1 MIILKADPSAPKDL
15 FINPTYKHYI
25 AQYEGNIIEQS
36 LKNPYIYTTIINDKY
51 AIVSLPVDKSIDT
64 IQTNIP
70 AIVFIRRGYIY
81 TLETI
86 TVMTAANIP
95 LLHLDNPLSLFG
107 NGVLVGLVDT
117 GIDYLNPEF
126 MFKNGETKIRR
137 IWDQTLATDTTN
149 KNIPFGVEYTKEQ
162 ITEAINANKSGKN
175 PYDIV
180 NSRDTVGHGTSM
192 AGIIGATRINPNLEG
207 AAPNCEFAVV
217 KLATYMNPPLN
228 TEVNLPIYDVTS
240 ISAAVTYLVE
250 YALSID
256 TPMVVYIP
264 IGSNLG
270 NHSGEGILED
280 IIDTLSINRGIV
292 FVTGSGNQANKG
304 YHTSG
309 MLSKAGDFNNVQL
322 YISPEQKNLQ
332 VEIWITEPNKISLSI
347 LSPSGES
354 TGVIPSTLNS
364 QDTNTFIF
372 EQTTT
377 KISYDIPE
385 QLSGDEL
392 ITIFLNNIQSGTWT
406 FRLNADYAING
417 VFNAWLPQEGITMG
431 NTQFLSPD
439 PYNTVTSP
447 GTSKYILTVAC
458 YNQNNDNIVNSSGTA
473 SLTNI
478 VNVLDL
484 AAGGVNVRAIGLNN
498 TISIVNGTSVSAAVV
513 AGACALL
520 LQWGIINGN
529 DLNMYSQSIKYYL
542 TGGTRKRSGDIYPNP
557 QWGFG
562 ILDMIKVFRN
572 MT

>member
-1 MIILKADPSAPKDL
+1 MKADPSAPNDL
-15 FINPTYKHYI
+15 FINPMYKHYV
-25 AQYEGNIIEQS
+25 AQYQGDIISQS
-36 LKNPYIYTTIINDKY
+36 IKNPYIYATIIDDKY
-51 AIVSLPVDKSIDT
+51 AIVSIPVNNSIDT
-64 IQTNIP
+64 IQKDIP
-70 AIVFIRRGYIY
+70 AIVFIKRGYIY

-86 TVMTAANIP
+86 TVMTAANIN

-126 MFKNGETKIRR
+126 MFKNGETRIHR
-137 IWDQTLATDTTN
+137 IWDQTLPTDTTN
-149 KNIPFGVEYTKEQ
+149 QNVPFGVEYTKEQ
-162 ITEAINANKSGKN
+162 ITDAINASKSGGN

-180 NSRDTVGHGTSM
+180 NSKDTIGHGTSM
-192 AGIIGATRINPNLEG
+192 AGVIGATGINPNLQG

-217 KLATYMNPPLN
+217 KLAPYINPPLK
-228 TEVNLPIYDVTS
+228 TRENLPIFDLTS
-240 ISAAVTYLVE
+240 ISSAITYLVN
-250 YALSID
+250 YALNIN

-264 IGSNLG
+264 LGSNLG
-270 NHSGEGILED
+270 NHNGEGILED

-292 FVTGSGNQANKG
+292 MVTGSGNQANKG

-309 MLSKAGDFNNVQL
+309 MLSNPGDFNNVQL
-322 YISPEQKNLQ
+322 YISPEQKNLLL
-332 VEIWITEPNKISLSI
+332 EFWISEPHKLSLSI

-372 EQTTT
+372 EQTTA
-377 KISYDIPE
+377 KISYSIPE

-392 ITIFLNNIQSGTWT
+392 ITVFLDNIQSGTWT
-406 FRLNADYAING
+406 FKLNADYTLNG
-417 VFNAWLPQEGITMG
+417 VFNAWIPQEGITVG
-431 NTQFLSPD
+431 NTQFLSPI

-447 GTSKYILTVAC
+447 GTSKYIITVAC
-458 YNQNNDNIVNSSGTA
+458 YNQNNDNIVISSGTA
-473 SLTNI
+473 SLNNI
-478 VNVLDL
+478 INVLDL
-484 AAGGVNVRAIGLNN
+484 AAGGVNVQTIGANST

-520 LQWGIINGN
+520 LEWGIINGN
-529 DLNMYSQSIKYYL
+529 DPNIYSQSIKYYL
-542 TGGTRKRSGDIYPNP
+542 TGGTRKRSGDVYPNP
-557 QWGFG
+557 QLGFG

>member
-1 MIILKADPSAPKDL
+1 MKADPSAPNDL
-15 FINPTYKHYI
+15 FINPMYKHYV
-25 AQYEGNIIEQS
+25 AQYQGDIISQS
-36 LKNPYIYTTIINDKY
+36 IKNPYIYATIIDDKY
-51 AIVSLPVDKSIDT
+51 AIVSIPVNNSIDT
-64 IQTNIP
+64 IQKDIP
-70 AIVFIRRGYIY
+70 AIVFIKRGYIY

-86 TVMTAANIP
+86 TVMTAANIN

-126 MFKNGETKIRR
+126 MFKNGETRIHR
-137 IWDQTLATDTTN
+137 IWDQTLPTDRTN
-149 KNIPFGVEYTKEQ
+149 QNVPFGVEYTKEQ
-162 ITEAINANKSGKN
+162 ITDAINASKSGGN

-180 NSRDTVGHGTSM
+180 NSKDTIGHGTSM
-192 AGIIGATRINPNLEG
+192 ASVIGATGINPNLQG

-217 KLATYMNPPLN
+217 KLAPYINPPLK
-228 TEVNLPIYDVTS
+228 TRENLPIFDLTS
-240 ISAAVTYLVE
+240 ISSAITYLVN
-250 YALSID
+250 YALNIN

-264 IGSNLG
+264 LGSNLG
-270 NHSGEGILED
+270 NHNGEGILED

-292 FVTGSGNQANKG
+292 MVTGSGNQANKG

-309 MLSKAGDFNNVQL
+309 MLSNPGDFNNVQL
-322 YISPEQKNLQ
+322 YISPEQKNLLL
-332 VEIWITEPNKISLSI
+332 EFWISEPHKLSLSI

-372 EQTTT
+372 EQTTA
-377 KISYDIPE
+377 KISYSIPE

-392 ITIFLNNIQSGTWT
+392 ITVFLDNIQSGTWT
-406 FRLNADYAING
+406 FKLNADYTLNG
-417 VFNAWLPQEGITMG
+417 VFNAWIPQEGITVG
-431 NTQFLSPD
+431 NTQFLSPI

-447 GTSKYILTVAC
+447 GTSKYIITVAC
-458 YNQNNDNIVNSSGTA
+458 YNQNNDNIVISSGTA
-473 SLTNI
+473 SLNNI
-478 VNVLDL
+478 INVLDL
-484 AAGGVNVRAIGLNN
+484 AAGGVNVQTIGANST
-498 TISIVNGTSVSAAVV
+498 TISTVNGTSVSAAVV

-520 LQWGIINGN
+520 LEWGIINGN
-529 DLNMYSQSIKYYL
+529 DPNIYSQSIKYYL
-542 TGGTRKRSGDIYPNP
+542 TGGTRKRSGDVYPNP

>member
-1 MIILKADPSAPKDL
+1 MKADPSAPNDL
-15 FINPTYKHYI
+15 FINPMYKHYV
-25 AQYEGNIIEQS
+25 AQYQGDIISQS
-36 LKNPYIYTTIINDKY
+36 IKNPYIYATIIDDKY
-51 AIVSLPVDKSIDT
+51 AIVSIPVNNSIDT
-64 IQTNIP
+64 IQKDIP
-70 AIVFIRRGYIY
+70 AIVFIKRGYIY

-86 TVMTAANIP
+86 TVMTAANIN

-126 MFKNGETKIRR
+126 MFKNGETRIHR
-137 IWDQTLATDTTN
+137 IWDQTLPTDRTN
-149 KNIPFGVEYTKEQ
+149 QNVPFGVEYTKEQ
-162 ITEAINANKSGKN
+162 ITDAINASKSGGN

-180 NSRDTVGHGTSM
+180 NSKDTIGHGTSM
-192 AGIIGATRINPNLEG
+192 AGVIGATGINPNLQG

-217 KLATYMNPPLN
+217 KLAPYINPPLK
-228 TEVNLPIYDVTS
+228 TRENLPIFDLTS
-240 ISAAVTYLVE
+240 ISSAITYLVN
-250 YALSID
+250 YALNIN

-264 IGSNLG
+264 LGSNLG
-270 NHSGEGILED
+270 NHNGEGILED

-292 FVTGSGNQANKG
+292 MVTGSGNQANKG

-309 MLSKAGDFNNVQL
+309 MLSNPGDFNNVQL
-322 YISPEQKNLQ
+322 YISPEQKNLLL
-332 VEIWITEPNKISLSI
+332 EFWISEPHKLSLSI

-372 EQTTT
+372 EQTTA
-377 KISYDIPE
+377 KISYSIPE

-392 ITIFLNNIQSGTWT
+392 ITVFLDNIQSGTWT
-406 FRLNADYAING
+406 FKLNADYTLNG
-417 VFNAWLPQEGITMG
+417 VFNAWIPQEGITVG
-431 NTQFLSPD
+431 NTQFLSPI

-447 GTSKYILTVAC
+447 GTSKYIITVAC
-458 YNQNNDNIVNSSGTA
+458 YNQNNDNIVISSGTA
-473 SLTNI
+473 SLNNI
-478 VNVLDL
+478 INVLDL
-484 AAGGVNVRAIGLNN
+484 AAGGVNVQTIGANST

-520 LQWGIINGN
+520 LEWGIINGN
-529 DLNMYSQSIKYYL
+529 DPNIYSQSIKYYL
-542 TGGTRKRSGDIYPNP
+542 TGGTRKRSGDVYPNP

>member
-1 MIILKADPSAPKDL
+1 MKADPSAPNDL
-15 FINPTYKHYI
+15 FINPMYKHYV
-25 AQYEGNIIEQS
+25 AQYQGDIISQS
-36 LKNPYIYTTIINDKY
+36 IKNPYIYATIIDDKY
-51 AIVSLPVDKSIDT
+51 AIVSIPVNNSIDT
-64 IQTNIP
+64 IQKDIP
-70 AIVFIRRGYIY
+70 AIVFIKRGYIY

-86 TVMTAANIP
+86 TVMTAANIN

-126 MFKNGETKIRR
+126 MFKNGETRIHR
-137 IWDQTLATDTTN
+137 IWDQTLPTDTTN
-149 KNIPFGVEYTKEQ
+149 QNVPFGVEYTKEQ
-162 ITEAINANKSGKN
+162 ITDAINASKSGGN

-180 NSRDTVGHGTSM
+180 NSKDTIGHGTSM
-192 AGIIGATRINPNLEG
+192 AGVIGATGINPNLQG

-217 KLATYMNPPLN
+217 KLAPYINPPLK
-228 TEVNLPIYDVTS
+228 TRENLPIFDLTS
-240 ISAAVTYLVE
+240 ISSAITYLVN
-250 YALSID
+250 YALNIN
-256 TPMVVYIP
+256 TPMVIYIP
-264 IGSNLG
+264 LGSNLG
-270 NHSGEGILED
+270 NHNGEGILED

-292 FVTGSGNQANKG
+292 MVTGSGNQANKG

-309 MLSKAGDFNNVQL
+309 MLSNPGDFNNVQL
-322 YISPEQKNLQ
+322 YISPEQKNLLL
-332 VEIWITEPNKISLSI
+332 EFWISEPHKLSLSI

-372 EQTTT
+372 EQTTA
-377 KISYDIPE
+377 KISYSIPE

-392 ITIFLNNIQSGTWT
+392 ITVFLDNIQSGTWT
-406 FRLNADYAING
+406 FKLNADYTLNG
-417 VFNAWLPQEGITMG
+417 VFNAWIPQEGITVG
-431 NTQFLSPD
+431 NTQFLSPI

-447 GTSKYILTVAC
+447 GTSKYIITVAC
-458 YNQNNDNIVNSSGTA
+458 YNQNNDNIVISSGTA
-473 SLTNI
+473 SLNNI
-478 VNVLDL
+478 INVLDL
-484 AAGGVNVRAIGLNN
+484 AAGGVNVQTIGANST

-520 LQWGIINGN
+520 LEWGIINGN
-529 DLNMYSQSIKYYL
+529 DPNIYSQSIKYYL
-542 TGGTRKRSGDIYPNP
+542 TGGTRKRSGDVYPNP

>member
-1 MIILKADPSAPKDL
+1 MKADPSAPNDL
-15 FINPTYKHYI
+15 FINPMYKHYV
-25 AQYEGNIIEQS
+25 AQYQGDIISQS
-36 LKNPYIYTTIINDKY
+36 IKNPYIYATIIDDKY
-51 AIVSLPVDKSIDT
+51 AIVSIPVNNSIDT
-64 IQTNIP
+64 IQKDIP
-70 AIVFIRRGYIY
+70 AIVFIKRGYIY

-86 TVMTAANIP
+86 TVMTAANIN

-126 MFKNGETKIRR
+126 MFKNGETRIHR
-137 IWDQTLATDTTN
+137 IWDQTLPTDRTN
-149 KNIPFGVEYTKEQ
+149 QNVPFGVEYTKEQ
-162 ITEAINANKSGKN
+162 ITDAINASKSGGN

-180 NSRDTVGHGTSM
+180 NSKDTIGHGTSM
-192 AGIIGATRINPNLEG
+192 AGVIGATGVNPNLQG

-217 KLATYMNPPLN
+217 KLAPYINPPLK
-228 TEVNLPIYDVTS
+228 TRENLPIFDLTS
-240 ISAAVTYLVE
+240 ISSAITYLVN
-250 YALSID
+250 YALNIN

-264 IGSNLG
+264 LGSNLG
-270 NHSGEGILED
+270 NHNGEGILED

-292 FVTGSGNQANKG
+292 MVTGSGNQANKG

-309 MLSKAGDFNNVQL
+309 MLSNPGDFNNVQL
-322 YISPEQKNLQ
+322 YISPEQKNLLL
-332 VEIWITEPNKISLSI
+332 EFWISEPHKLSLSI

-372 EQTTT
+372 EQTTA
-377 KISYDIPE
+377 KISYSIPE

-392 ITIFLNNIQSGTWT
+392 ITVFLDNIQSGTWT
-406 FRLNADYAING
+406 FKLNADYTLNG
-417 VFNAWLPQEGITMG
+417 VFNAWIPQEGITVG
-431 NTQFLSPD
+431 NTQFLSPI

-447 GTSKYILTVAC
+447 GTSKYIITVAC
-458 YNQNNDNIVNSSGTA
+458 YNQNNDNIVISSGTA
-473 SLTNI
+473 SLNNI
-478 VNVLDL
+478 INVLDL
-484 AAGGVNVRAIGLNN
+484 AAGGVNVQTIGANST

-520 LQWGIINGN
+520 LEWGIINGN
-529 DLNMYSQSIKYYL
+529 DPNIYSQSIKYYL
-542 TGGTRKRSGDIYPNP
+542 TGGTRKRSGDVYPNP

>member
-1 MIILKADPSAPKDL
+1 MKADPSAPNDL
-15 FINPTYKHYI
+15 FINPMYKHYV
-25 AQYEGNIIEQS
+25 AQYQGDIISQS
-36 LKNPYIYTTIINDKY
+36 IKNPNIYATIIDNKY
-51 AIVSLPVDKSIDT
+51 AIVSIPVNNSIDT
-64 IQTNIP
+64 IQKDIP
-70 AIVFIRRGYIY
+70 AIVFIKRGYIY

-86 TVMTAANIP
+86 TVMTAANIN

-126 MFKNGETKIRR
+126 MFKNGETRIHR
-137 IWDQTLATDTTN
+137 IWDQTLPTDTTN
-149 KNIPFGVEYTKEQ
+149 QNVPFGVEYTKEQ
-162 ITEAINANKSGKN
+162 ITNAINASKSGGN

-180 NSRDTVGHGTSM
+180 NSKDTIGHGTSM
-192 AGIIGATRINPNLEG
+192 AGVIGATGVNPNLQG

-217 KLATYMNPPLN
+217 KLAPYINPPLK
-228 TEVNLPIYDVTS
+228 TRENLPIFDLTS
-240 ISAAVTYLVE
+240 ISSAITYLVN
-250 YALSID
+250 YALNIN

-264 IGSNLG
+264 LGSNLG
-270 NHSGEGILED
+270 NHNGEGILED

-292 FVTGSGNQANKG
+292 MVTGSGNQANKG

-309 MLSKAGDFNNVQL
+309 MLSNPGDFDNVQL
-322 YISPEQKNLQ
+322 YISPEQKNLLL
-332 VEIWITEPNKISLSI
+332 EFWISEPHKLSLSI

-372 EQTTT
+372 EQTTA
-377 KISYDIPE
+377 KISYSIPE

-392 ITIFLNNIQSGTWT
+392 ITVFLDNIQSGTWT
-406 FRLNADYAING
+406 FKLNADYTLNG
-417 VFNAWLPQEGITMG
+417 VFNAWIPQEGITVG
-431 NTQFLSPD
+431 NTQFLSPI

-447 GTSKYILTVAC
+447 GTSKYIITVAC
-458 YNQNNDNIVNSSGTA
+458 YNQNNDNIVISSGTS
-473 SLTNI
+473 SLNNI
-478 VNVLDL
+478 INVLDL
-484 AAGGVNVRAIGLNN
+484 AAGGVNVQTIGANN

-520 LQWGIINGN
+520 LEWGIINGN
-529 DLNMYSQSIKYYL
+529 DPNIYSQSIKYYL
-542 TGGTRKRSGDIYPNP
+542 TGGTRKRSGDVYPNP

>member
-1 MIILKADPSAPKDL
+1 MKADPSAPNDL
-15 FINPTYKHYI
+15 FINPMYKHYV
-25 AQYEGNIIEQS
+25 AQYQGDIISQS
-36 LKNPYIYTTIINDKY
+36 IKNPYIYATIIDDKY
-51 AIVSLPVDKSIDT
+51 AIVSIPVNNSIDT
-64 IQTNIP
+64 IQKDIP
-70 AIVFIRRGYIY
+70 AIVFIKRGYIY

-86 TVMTAANIP
+86 TVMTAANIN

-126 MFKNGETKIRR
+126 MFKNGETRIHR
-137 IWDQTLATDTTN
+137 IWDQTLPTDRTN
-149 KNIPFGVEYTKEQ
+149 QNVPFGVEYTKEQ
-162 ITEAINANKSGKN
+162 ITDAINASKSGGN

-180 NSRDTVGHGTSM
+180 NSKDTIGHGTSM
-192 AGIIGATRINPNLEG
+192 AGVIGATGVNPNLQG

-217 KLATYMNPPLN
+217 KLAPYINPPLK
-228 TEVNLPIYDVTS
+228 TRENLPIFDLTS
-240 ISAAVTYLVE
+240 ISSAITYLVN
-250 YALSID
+250 YALNIN

-264 IGSNLG
+264 LGSNLG
-270 NHSGEGILED
+270 NHNGEGILED

-292 FVTGSGNQANKG
+292 MVTGSGNQANKG

-309 MLSKAGDFNNVQL
+309 MLSNPGDFNNVQL
-322 YISPEQKNLQ
+322 YISPEQKNLLL
-332 VEIWITEPNKISLSI
+332 EFWISEPHKLSLSI

-372 EQTTT
+372 EQTTA
-377 KISYDIPE
+377 KISYSIPE

-392 ITIFLNNIQSGTWT
+392 ITVFLDNIQSGTWT
-406 FRLNADYAING
+406 FKLNADYALNG
-417 VFNAWLPQEGITMG
+417 VFNVWIPQEGITVG
-431 NTQFLSPD
+431 NTQFLSSI

-447 GTSKYILTVAC
+447 GTSRYIITAAC
-458 YNQNNDNIVNSSGTA
+458 YNQNNDNIVISSGTA
-473 SLTNI
+473 SLNNIINI
-478 VNVLDL
+478 VDL
-484 AAGGVNVRAIGLNN
+484 AAGGVNVQTIGANST
-498 TISIVNGTSVSAAVV
+498 TISTVNGTSVSAAVV

-520 LQWGIINGN
+520 LEWGIINGN
-529 DLNMYSQSIKYYL
+529 DPNIYSQSIKYYL
-542 TGGTRKRSGDIYPNP
+542 TGGTRKRSGDVYPNP

>member
-1 MIILKADPSAPKDL
+1 MKADPSAPNDL
-15 FINPTYKHYI
+15 FINPMYKHYV
-25 AQYEGNIIEQS
+25 AQYQGDIISQS
-36 LKNPYIYTTIINDKY
+36 IKNPYIYATIIDDKY
-51 AIVSLPVDKSIDT
+51 AIVSIPVNNSIDT
-64 IQTNIP
+64 IQKDIP
-70 AIVFIRRGYIY
+70 AIVFIKRGYIY

-86 TVMTAANIP
+86 TVMTAANIN

-126 MFKNGETKIRR
+126 MFKNGETRIHR
-137 IWDQTLATDTTN
+137 IWDQTLPTDTTN
-149 KNIPFGVEYTKEQ
+149 QNVPFGVEYTKEQ
-162 ITEAINANKSGKN
+162 ITDAINASKSGGN

-180 NSRDTVGHGTSM
+180 NSKDTIGHGTSM
-192 AGIIGATRINPNLEG
+192 AGVIGATGINPNLQG

-217 KLATYMNPPLN
+217 KLAPYINPPLK
-228 TEVNLPIYDVTS
+228 TRENLPIFDLTS
-240 ISAAVTYLVE
+240 ISSAITYLVN
-250 YALSID
+250 YALNIN

-264 IGSNLG
+264 LGSNLG
-270 NHSGEGILED
+270 NHNGEGILED

-292 FVTGSGNQANKG
+292 MVTGSGNQANKG

-309 MLSKAGDFNNVQL
+309 MLSNPGDFNNVQL
-322 YISPEQKNLQ
+322 YISPEQKNLLL
-332 VEIWITEPNKISLSI
+332 EFWISEPHKLSLSI

-372 EQTTT
+372 EQTTA
-377 KISYDIPE
+377 KISYSIPE

-392 ITIFLNNIQSGTWT
+392 ITVFLDNIQSGTWT
-406 FRLNADYAING
+406 FKLNADYTLNG
-417 VFNAWLPQEGITMG
+417 VFNAWIPQEGITVG
-431 NTQFLSPD
+431 NTQFLSPI
-439 PYNTVTSP
+439 PYNTVTSL
-447 GTSKYILTVAC
+447 GTSKYIITVAC
-458 YNQNNDNIVNSSGTA
+458 YNQNNDNIVISSGTA
-473 SLTNI
+473 SLNNI
-478 VNVLDL
+478 INVLDL
-484 AAGGVNVRAIGLNN
+484 AAGGVNVQTIGANST

-520 LQWGIINGN
+520 LEWGIINGN
-529 DLNMYSQSIKYYL
+529 DPNIYSQSIKYYL
-542 TGGTRKRSGDIYPNP
+542 TGGTRKRSGDVYPNP

>member
-1 MIILKADPSAPKDL
+1 MKADPSAPNDL
-15 FINPTYKHYI
+15 FINPMYKHYV
-25 AQYEGNIIEQS
+25 AQYQGDIISQS
-36 LKNPYIYTTIINDKY
+36 IKNPYIYATIIDDKY
-51 AIVSLPVDKSIDT
+51 AIVSIPVNNSIYT
-64 IQTNIP
+64 IQKDIP
-70 AIVFIRRGYIY
+70 AIVFIKRGYIY

-86 TVMTAANIP
+86 TVMTAANIN

-126 MFKNGETKIRR
+126 MFKNGETRIHR
-137 IWDQTLATDTTN
+137 IWDQTLPTDTTN
-149 KNIPFGVEYTKEQ
+149 QNVPFGVEYTKEQ
-162 ITEAINANKSGKN
+162 ITDAINASKSGGN

-180 NSRDTVGHGTSM
+180 NSKDTIGHGTSM
-192 AGIIGATRINPNLEG
+192 AGVIGATGINPNLQG

-217 KLATYMNPPLN
+217 KLAPYINPPLK
-228 TEVNLPIYDVTS
+228 TRENLPIFDLTS
-240 ISAAVTYLVE
+240 ISSAITYLVN
-250 YALSID
+250 YALNIN

-264 IGSNLG
+264 LGSNLG
-270 NHSGEGILED
+270 NHNGEGILED

-292 FVTGSGNQANKG
+292 MVTGSGNQANKG

-309 MLSKAGDFNNVQL
+309 MLSNPGDFNNVQL
-322 YISPEQKNLQ
+322 YISPEQKNLLL
-332 VEIWITEPNKISLSI
+332 EFWISEPHKLSLSI

-372 EQTTT
+372 EQTTA
-377 KISYDIPE
+377 KISYSIPE

-392 ITIFLNNIQSGTWT
+392 ITVFLDNIQSGTWT
-406 FRLNADYAING
+406 FKLNADYTLNG
-417 VFNAWLPQEGITMG
+417 VFNAWIPQEGITVG
-431 NTQFLSPD
+431 NTQFLSPI

-447 GTSKYILTVAC
+447 GTSKYIITVAC
-458 YNQNNDNIVNSSGTA
+458 YNQNNDNIVISSGTA
-473 SLTNI
+473 SLNNI
-478 VNVLDL
+478 INVLDL
-484 AAGGVNVRAIGLNN
+484 AAGGVNVQTIGANST
-498 TISIVNGTSVSAAVV
+498 TISIVNGTSVSAAGV

-520 LQWGIINGN
+520 LEWGIINGN
-529 DLNMYSQSIKYYL
+529 DPNIYSQSIKYYL
-542 TGGTRKRSGDIYPNP
+542 TGGTRKRSGDVYPNP

>member
-1 MIILKADPSAPKDL
+1 MKADPSAPNDL
-15 FINPTYKHYI
+15 FINPMYKHYV
-25 AQYEGNIIEQS
+25 AQYQGDIISQS
-36 LKNPYIYTTIINDKY
+36 IKNPYIYATIIDDKY
-51 AIVSLPVDKSIDT
+51 AIVSIPVNNSIDT
-64 IQTNIP
+64 IQKDIP
-70 AIVFIRRGYIY
+70 AIVFIKRGYIY

-86 TVMTAANIP
+86 TVMTAANIN

-126 MFKNGETKIRR
+126 MFKNGETRIHR
-137 IWDQTLATDTTN
+137 IWDQTLPTDTTN
-149 KNIPFGVEYTKEQ
+149 QNVPFGVEYTKEQ
-162 ITEAINANKSGKN
+162 ITDAINASKSGGN

-180 NSRDTVGHGTSM
+180 NSKDTIGHGTSM
-192 AGIIGATRINPNLEG
+192 ASVIGATGINPNLQG

-217 KLATYMNPPLN
+217 KLAPYINPPLK
-228 TEVNLPIYDVTS
+228 TRENLPIFDLTS
-240 ISAAVTYLVE
+240 ISSAITYLVN
-250 YALSID
+250 YALNIN

-264 IGSNLG
+264 LGSNLG
-270 NHSGEGILED
+270 NHNGEGILED

-292 FVTGSGNQANKG
+292 MVTGSGNQANKG

-309 MLSKAGDFNNVQL
+309 MLSNPGDFNNVQL
-322 YISPEQKNLQ
+322 YISPEQKNLLL
-332 VEIWITEPNKISLSI
+332 EFWISEPHKLSLSI

-372 EQTTT
+372 EQTTA
-377 KISYDIPE
+377 KISYSIPE

-392 ITIFLNNIQSGTWT
+392 ITVFLDNIQSGTWT
-406 FRLNADYAING
+406 FKLNADYTLNG
-417 VFNAWLPQEGITMG
+417 VFNAWIPQEGITVG
-431 NTQFLSPD
+431 NTQFLSPI

-447 GTSKYILTVAC
+447 GTSKYIITVAC
-458 YNQNNDNIVNSSGTA
+458 YNQNNDNIVISSGTA
-473 SLTNI
+473 SLNNI
-478 VNVLDL
+478 INVLDL
-484 AAGGVNVRAIGLNN
+484 AAGGVNVQTIGANST

-520 LQWGIINGN
+520 LEWGIINGN
-529 DLNMYSQSIKYYL
+529 DPNIYSQSIKYYL
-542 TGGTRKRSGDIYPNP
+542 TGGTRKRSGDVYPNP

>member
-1 MIILKADPSAPKDL
+1 MKADPSAPNDL
-15 FINPTYKHYI
+15 FINPMYKHYV
-25 AQYEGNIIEQS
+25 AQYQGDIISQS
-36 LKNPYIYTTIINDKY
+36 IKNPYIYATIIDDKY
-51 AIVSLPVDKSIDT
+51 AIVSIPVNNSIDT
-64 IQTNIP
+64 IQKDIP
-70 AIVFIRRGYIY
+70 AIVFIKRGYIY

-86 TVMTAANIP
+86 TVMTAANIN

-126 MFKNGETKIRR
+126 MFKNGETRIHR
-137 IWDQTLATDTTN
+137 IWDQTLPTDTTN
-149 KNIPFGVEYTKEQ
+149 QNVPFGVEYTKEQ
-162 ITEAINANKSGKN
+162 ITDAINASKSGGN

-180 NSRDTVGHGTSM
+180 NSKDTIGHGTSM
-192 AGIIGATRINPNLEG
+192 AGVIGATGINPNLQG

-217 KLATYMNPPLN
+217 KLAPYINPPLKTREN
-228 TEVNLPIYDVTS
+228 IPIFDLTS
-240 ISAAVTYLVE
+240 ISSAITYLVN
-250 YALSID
+250 YALNIN

-264 IGSNLG
+264 LGSNLG
-270 NHSGEGILED
+270 NHNGEGILED

-292 FVTGSGNQANKG
+292 MVTGSGNQANKG

-309 MLSKAGDFNNVQL
+309 MLSNPGDFNNVQL
-322 YISPEQKNLQ
+322 YISPEQKNLLL
-332 VEIWITEPNKISLSI
+332 EFWISEPHKLSLSI

-372 EQTTT
+372 EQTTA
-377 KISYDIPE
+377 KISYSIPE

-392 ITIFLNNIQSGTWT
+392 ITVFLDNIQSGTWT
-406 FRLNADYAING
+406 FKLNADYTLNG
-417 VFNAWLPQEGITMG
+417 VFNAWIPQEGITVG
-431 NTQFLSPD
+431 NTQFLSPI

-447 GTSKYILTVAC
+447 GTSKYIITVAC
-458 YNQNNDNIVNSSGTA
+458 YNQNNDNIVISSGTA
-473 SLTNI
+473 SLNNI
-478 VNVLDL
+478 INVLDL
-484 AAGGVNVRAIGLNN
+484 AAGGVNVQTIGANST

-520 LQWGIINGN
+520 LEWGIINGN
-529 DLNMYSQSIKYYL
+529 DPNIYSQSIKYYL
-542 TGGTRKRSGDIYPNP
+542 TGGTRKRSGDVYPNP

>member
-1 MIILKADPSAPKDL
+1 MKADPSAPNDL
-15 FINPTYKHYI
+15 FINPMYKHYA
-25 AQYEGNIIEQS
+25 AQYQGDIISQS
-36 LKNPYIYTTIINDKY
+36 IKNPYIYATIIDDKY
-51 AIVSLPVDKSIDT
+51 AIVSIPVNNSIDT
-64 IQTNIP
+64 IQKDIP
-70 AIVFIRRGYIY
+70 AIVFIKRGYIY

-86 TVMTAANIP
+86 TVMTAANIN

-126 MFKNGETKIRR
+126 MFKNGETRIHR
-137 IWDQTLATDTTN
+137 IWDQTLPTDTTN
-149 KNIPFGVEYTKEQ
+149 QNVPFGVEYTKEQ
-162 ITEAINANKSGKN
+162 ITDAINASKSGGN

-180 NSRDTVGHGTSM
+180 NSKDTIGHGTSM
-192 AGIIGATRINPNLEG
+192 AGVIGATGINPNLQG

-217 KLATYMNPPLN
+217 KLAPYINPPLK
-228 TEVNLPIYDVTS
+228 TRENLPIFDLTS
-240 ISAAVTYLVE
+240 ISSAITYLVN
-250 YALSID
+250 YALNIN

-264 IGSNLG
+264 LGSNLG
-270 NHSGEGILED
+270 NHNGEGILED

-292 FVTGSGNQANKG
+292 MVTGSGNQANKG

-309 MLSKAGDFNNVQL
+309 MLSNPGDFNNVQL
-322 YISPEQKNLQ
+322 YISPEQKNLLL
-332 VEIWITEPNKISLSI
+332 EFWISEPHKLSLSI

-372 EQTTT
+372 EQTTA
-377 KISYDIPE
+377 KISYSIPE

-392 ITIFLNNIQSGTWT
+392 ITVFLDNIQSGTWT
-406 FRLNADYAING
+406 FKLNADYTLNG
-417 VFNAWLPQEGITMG
+417 VFNAWIPQEGITVG
-431 NTQFLSPD
+431 NTQFLSPI

-447 GTSKYILTVAC
+447 GTSKYIITVAC
-458 YNQNNDNIVNSSGTA
+458 YNQNNDNIVISSGTA
-473 SLTNI
+473 SLNNI
-478 VNVLDL
+478 INVLDL
-484 AAGGVNVRAIGLNN
+484 AAGGVNVQTIGANST
-498 TISIVNGTSVSAAVV
+498 TISTVNGTSVSAAVV

-520 LQWGIINGN
+520 LEWGIINGN
-529 DLNMYSQSIKYYL
+529 DPNIYSQSIKYYL
-542 TGGTRKRSGDIYPNP
+542 TGGTRKRSGDVYPNP

>member
-1 MIILKADPSAPKDL
+1 MKADPSAPNDL
-15 FINPTYKHYI
+15 FINPMYKHYV
-25 AQYEGNIIEQS
+25 AQYQGDIISQS
-36 LKNPYIYTTIINDKY
+36 IKNPNIYATIIDNKY
-51 AIVSLPVDKSIDT
+51 AIVSIPVNNSIDT
-64 IQTNIP
+64 IQKDIP
-70 AIVFIRRGYIY
+70 AIVFIKRGYIY

-86 TVMTAANIP
+86 TVMTAANIN

-126 MFKNGETKIRR
+126 MFKNGETRIHR
-137 IWDQTLATDTTN
+137 IWDQTLPTDTTN
-149 KNIPFGVEYTKEQ
+149 QNVPFGVEYTKEQ
-162 ITEAINANKSGKN
+162 ITNAINASKSGRN

-180 NSRDTVGHGTSM
+180 NSKDTIGHGTSM
-192 AGIIGATRINPNLEG
+192 AGVIGATGVNPNLQG

-217 KLATYMNPPLN
+217 KLAPYINPPLK
-228 TEVNLPIYDVTS
+228 TRENLPIFDLTS
-240 ISAAVTYLVE
+240 ISSAITYLVN
-250 YALSID
+250 YALNIN

-264 IGSNLG
+264 LGSNLG
-270 NHSGEGILED
+270 NHNGEGILED

-292 FVTGSGNQANKG
+292 MVTGSGNQANKG

-309 MLSKAGDFNNVQL
+309 MLSNPGDFDNVQL
-322 YISPEQKNLQ
+322 YISPEQKNLLL
-332 VEIWITEPNKISLSI
+332 EFWISEPHKLSLSI

-372 EQTTT
+372 EQTTA
-377 KISYDIPE
+377 KISYSIPE

-392 ITIFLNNIQSGTWT
+392 ITVFLDNIQSGTWT
-406 FRLNADYAING
+406 FKLNADYTLNG
-417 VFNAWLPQEGITMG
+417 VFNAWIPQEGITVG
-431 NTQFLSPD
+431 NTQFLSPI

-447 GTSKYILTVAC
+447 GTSKYIITVAC
-458 YNQNNDNIVNSSGTA
+458 YNQNNDNIVISSGTS
-473 SLTNI
+473 SLNNI
-478 VNVLDL
+478 INVLDL
-484 AAGGVNVRAIGLNN
+484 AAGGVNVQTIGANN

-520 LQWGIINGN
+520 LEWGIINGN
-529 DLNMYSQSIKYYL
+529 DPNIYSQSIKYYL
-542 TGGTRKRSGDIYPNP
+542 TGGTRKRSGDVYPNP

>member
-1 MIILKADPSAPKDL
+1 MKADPSAPNDL
-15 FINPTYKHYI
+15 FINPMYKHYVS
-25 AQYEGNIIEQS
+25 QYQGDIISQS
-36 LKNPYIYTTIINDKY
+36 IKNPYIYTTIIDDKY
-51 AIVSLPVDKSIDT
+51 AIVSIPVNNSIDT
-64 IQTNIP
+64 IQKDIP
-70 AIVFIRRGYIY
+70 AIVFIKRGYIY

-86 TVMTAANIP
+86 TVMTAANIN

-126 MFKNGETKIRR
+126 MFKNGETRIHR
-137 IWDQTLATDTTN
+137 IWDQTLPTDTTN
-149 KNIPFGVEYTKEQ
+149 QNVPFGVEYTKEQ
-162 ITEAINANKSGKN
+162 ITDAINASKSGGN

-180 NSRDTVGHGTSM
+180 NSKDTIGHGTSM
-192 AGIIGATRINPNLEG
+192 AGVIGATGVNPNLQG

-217 KLATYMNPPLN
+217 KLAPYINPPLK
-228 TEVNLPIYDVTS
+228 TRENLPIFDLTS
-240 ISAAVTYLVE
+240 ISSAITYLVN
-250 YALSID
+250 YALNIN

-264 IGSNLG
+264 LGSNLG
-270 NHSGEGILED
+270 NHNGEGILED

-292 FVTGSGNQANKG
+292 MVTGSGNQANKG

-309 MLSKAGDFNNVQL
+309 MLSNPGDFNNVQL
-322 YISPEQKNLQ
+322 YISPEQKNLLL
-332 VEIWITEPNKISLSI
+332 EFWISEPHKLSLSI

-372 EQTTT
+372 EQTTA
-377 KISYDIPE
+377 KISYSIPE

-392 ITIFLNNIQSGTWT
+392 ITVFLDNIQSGTWT
-406 FRLNADYAING
+406 FKLNADYTLNG
-417 VFNAWLPQEGITMG
+417 VFNAWIPQEGITVG
-431 NTQFLSPD
+431 NTQFLSPI

-447 GTSKYILTVAC
+447 GTSKYIITVAC
-458 YNQNNDNIVNSSGTA
+458 YNQNNDNIVISSGTA
-473 SLTNI
+473 SLNNI
-478 VNVLDL
+478 INVLDL
-484 AAGGVNVRAIGLNN
+484 AAGGVNVQTIGANST
-498 TISIVNGTSVSAAVV
+498 TISTVNGTSVSAAVV

-520 LQWGIINGN
+520 LEWGIINGN
-529 DLNMYSQSIKYYL
+529 DPNIYSQSIKYYL
-542 TGGTRKRSGDIYPNP
+542 TGGTRKRSGDVYPNP

>member
-1 MIILKADPSAPKDL
+1 MKADPSAPNDL
-15 FINPTYKHYI
+15 FINPMYKHYV
-25 AQYEGNIIEQS
+25 AQYQGDIISQS
-36 LKNPYIYTTIINDKY
+36 IKNPYIYTTIIDDKY
-51 AIVSLPVDKSIDT
+51 AIVSIPVNNSIDT
-64 IQTNIP
+64 IQKDIP
-70 AIVFIRRGYIY
+70 AIVFIKRGYIY

-86 TVMTAANIP
+86 TVMTAANIN

-126 MFKNGETKIRR
+126 MFKNGETRIHR
-137 IWDQTLATDTTN
+137 IWDQTLPTDTTN
-149 KNIPFGVEYTKEQ
+149 QNVPFGVEYTKEQ
-162 ITEAINANKSGKN
+162 ITDAINASKSGGN

-180 NSRDTVGHGTSM
+180 NSKDTIGHGTSM
-192 AGIIGATRINPNLEG
+192 AGVIGATGVNPNLQG

-217 KLATYMNPPLN
+217 KLAPYINPPLK
-228 TEVNLPIYDVTS
+228 TRENLPIFDLTS
-240 ISAAVTYLVE
+240 ISSAITYLVN
-250 YALSID
+250 YALNIN

-264 IGSNLG
+264 LGSNLG
-270 NHSGEGILED
+270 NHNGEGILED

-292 FVTGSGNQANKG
+292 MVTGSGNQANKG

-309 MLSKAGDFNNVQL
+309 MLSNPGDFNNVQL
-322 YISPEQKNLQ
+322 YISPEQKNLLL
-332 VEIWITEPNKISLSI
+332 EFWISEPHKLSLSI

-372 EQTTT
+372 EQTTA
-377 KISYDIPE
+377 KISYSIPE

-392 ITIFLNNIQSGTWT
+392 ITVFLDNIQSGTWT
-406 FRLNADYAING
+406 FKLNADYTLNG
-417 VFNAWLPQEGITMG
+417 VFNAWIPQEGITVG
-431 NTQFLSPD
+431 NTQFLSPI

-447 GTSKYILTVAC
+447 GTSKYIITVAC
-458 YNQNNDNIVNSSGTA
+458 YNQNNDNIVISSGTA
-473 SLTNI
+473 SLNNI
-478 VNVLDL
+478 INVLDL
-484 AAGGVNVRAIGLNN
+484 AAGGVNVQTIGANST
-498 TISIVNGTSVSAAVV
+498 TISTVNGTSVSAAVV

-520 LQWGIINGN
+520 LEWGIINGN
-529 DLNMYSQSIKYYL
+529 DPNIYSQSIKYYL
-542 TGGTRKRSGDIYPNP
+542 TGGTRKRSGDVYPNP

>member
-1 MIILKADPSAPKDL
+1 MKADPSAPNDL
-15 FINPTYKHYI
+15 FINPMYKHYA
-25 AQYEGNIIEQS
+25 AQYQGDIISQS
-36 LKNPYIYTTIINDKY
+36 IKNPYIYATIIDDKY
-51 AIVSLPVDKSIDT
+51 AIVSIPVNNSIDT
-64 IQTNIP
+64 IQKDIP
-70 AIVFIRRGYIY
+70 AIVFIKRGYIY

-86 TVMTAANIP
+86 TVMTAANIN

-126 MFKNGETKIRR
+126 MFKNGETRIHR
-137 IWDQTLATDTTN
+137 IWDQTLPTDRTN
-149 KNIPFGVEYTKEQ
+149 QNVPFGVEYTKEQ
-162 ITEAINANKSGKN
+162 ITDAINASKSGGN

-180 NSRDTVGHGTSM
+180 NSKDTIGHGTSM
-192 AGIIGATRINPNLEG
+192 AGVIGATGVNPNLQG

-217 KLATYMNPPLN
+217 KLAPYINPPLK
-228 TEVNLPIYDVTS
+228 TRENLPIFDLTS
-240 ISAAVTYLVE
+240 ISSAITYLVN
-250 YALSID
+250 YALNIN

-264 IGSNLG
+264 LGSNLG
-270 NHSGEGILED
+270 NHNGEGILED

-292 FVTGSGNQANKG
+292 MVTGSGNQANKG

-309 MLSKAGDFNNVQL
+309 MLSNPGDFNNVQL
-322 YISPEQKNLQ
+322 YISPEQKNLLL
-332 VEIWITEPNKISLSI
+332 EFWISEPHKLSLSI

-372 EQTTT
+372 EQTTA
-377 KISYDIPE
+377 KISYSIPE

-392 ITIFLNNIQSGTWT
+392 ITVFLDNIQSGTWT
-406 FRLNADYAING
+406 FKLNTDYTLNG
-417 VFNAWLPQEGITMG
+417 VFNAWIPQEGITVG
-431 NTQFLSPD
+431 NTQFLSPI

-447 GTSKYILTVAC
+447 GTSKYIITVAC
-458 YNQNNDNIVNSSGTA
+458 YNQNNDNIVISSGTA
-473 SLTNI
+473 SLNNI
-478 VNVLDL
+478 INVLDL
-484 AAGGVNVRAIGLNN
+484 AAGGVNVQTIGANST
-498 TISIVNGTSVSAAVV
+498 TISTVNGTSVSAAVV

-520 LQWGIINGN
+520 LEWGIINGN
-529 DLNMYSQSIKYYL
+529 DPNIYSQSIKYYL
-542 TGGTRKRSGDIYPNP
+542 TGGTRKRSGDVYPNP

>member
-1 MIILKADPSAPKDL
+1 MKADPSAPNDL
-15 FINPTYKHYI
+15 FINPMYKHYV
-25 AQYEGNIIEQS
+25 AQYQGDIISQS
-36 LKNPYIYTTIINDKY
+36 IKNPNIYATIIDNKY
-51 AIVSLPVDKSIDT
+51 AIVSIPVNNSIDT
-64 IQTNIP
+64 IQKDIP
-70 AIVFIRRGYIY
+70 AIVFIKRGYIY

-86 TVMTAANIP
+86 TVMTAANIN

-126 MFKNGETKIRR
+126 MFKNGETRIHR
-137 IWDQTLATDTTN
+137 IWDQTLPTDTTN
-149 KNIPFGVEYTKEQ
+149 QNVPFGVEYTKEQ
-162 ITEAINANKSGKN
+162 ITNAINASKSGGN

-180 NSRDTVGHGTSM
+180 NSKDTIGHGTSM
-192 AGIIGATRINPNLEG
+192 AGVIGATGVNSNLQG

-217 KLATYMNPPLN
+217 KLAPYINPPLK
-228 TEVNLPIYDVTS
+228 TRENLPIFDLTS
-240 ISAAVTYLVE
+240 ISSAITYLVN
-250 YALSID
+250 YALNIN

-264 IGSNLG
+264 LGSNLG
-270 NHSGEGILED
+270 NHNGEGILED

-292 FVTGSGNQANKG
+292 MVTGSGNQANKG

-309 MLSKAGDFNNVQL
+309 MLSNPGDFDNVQL
-322 YISPEQKNLQ
+322 YISPEQKNLLL
-332 VEIWITEPNKISLSI
+332 EFWISEPHKLSLSI

-372 EQTTT
+372 EQTTA
-377 KISYDIPE
+377 KISYSIPE

-392 ITIFLNNIQSGTWT
+392 ITVFLDNIQSGTWT
-406 FRLNADYAING
+406 FKLNADYTLNG
-417 VFNAWLPQEGITMG
+417 VFNAWIPQEGITVG
-431 NTQFLSPD
+431 NTQFLSPI

-447 GTSKYILTVAC
+447 GTSKYIITVAC
-458 YNQNNDNIVNSSGTA
+458 YNQNNDNIVISSGTS
-473 SLTNI
+473 SLNNI
-478 VNVLDL
+478 INVLDL
-484 AAGGVNVRAIGLNN
+484 AAGGVNVQTIGANN

-520 LQWGIINGN
+520 LEWGIINGN
-529 DLNMYSQSIKYYL
+529 DPNIYSQSIKYYL
-542 TGGTRKRSGDIYPNP
+542 TGGTRKRSGDVYPNP

>member
-1 MIILKADPSAPKDL
+1 MKADPSAPNDL
-15 FINPTYKHYI
+15 FINPMYKHYV
-25 AQYEGNIIEQS
+25 AQYQGDIISQS
-36 LKNPYIYTTIINDKY
+36 IKNPYIYATIIDDKY
-51 AIVSLPVDKSIDT
+51 AIVSIPVNNSIDT
-64 IQTNIP
+64 IQKDIP
-70 AIVFIRRGYIY
+70 AIVFIKRGYIY
-81 TLETI
+81 TLEPI
-86 TVMTAANIP
+86 TVMTAANIN

-126 MFKNGETKIRR
+126 MFKNGETRIHR
-137 IWDQTLATDTTN
+137 IWDQTLPTDTTN
-149 KNIPFGVEYTKEQ
+149 QNVPFGVEYTKEQ
-162 ITEAINANKSGKN
+162 ITDAINASKSGGN

-180 NSRDTVGHGTSM
+180 NSKDTIGHGTSM
-192 AGIIGATRINPNLEG
+192 AGVIGATGINPNLQG

-217 KLATYMNPPLN
+217 KLAPYINPPLK
-228 TEVNLPIYDVTS
+228 TRENLPIFDLTS
-240 ISAAVTYLVE
+240 ISSAITYLVN
-250 YALSID
+250 YALYIN

-264 IGSNLG
+264 LGSNLG
-270 NHSGEGILED
+270 NHNGEGILED

-292 FVTGSGNQANKG
+292 MVTGSGNQANKG

-309 MLSKAGDFNNVQL
+309 MLSNPGDFNNVQL
-322 YISPEQKNLQ
+322 YISPEQKNLLL
-332 VEIWITEPNKISLSI
+332 EFWISEPHKLSLSI

-372 EQTTT
+372 EQTTA
-377 KISYDIPE
+377 KISYSIPE

-392 ITIFLNNIQSGTWT
+392 ITVFLDNIQSGTWT
-406 FRLNADYAING
+406 FKLNADYTLNG
-417 VFNAWLPQEGITMG
+417 VFNAWITQEGITVG
-431 NTQFLSPD
+431 NTQFLSPI

-447 GTSKYILTVAC
+447 GTSKYIITVAC
-458 YNQNNDNIVNSSGTA
+458 YNQNNDNIVISSGTA
-473 SLTNI
+473 SLNNI
-478 VNVLDL
+478 INVLDL
-484 AAGGVNVRAIGLNN
+484 AAGGVNVQTIGANST

-520 LQWGIINGN
+520 LEWGIINGN
-529 DLNMYSQSIKYYL
+529 DPNIYSQSIKYYL
-542 TGGTRKRSGDIYPNP
+542 TGGTRKRSGDVYPNP

>member
-1 MIILKADPSAPKDL
+1 MKADPSAPNDL
-15 FINPTYKHYI
+15 FINPMYKHYA
-25 AQYEGNIIEQS
+25 AQYQGDIISQS
-36 LKNPYIYTTIINDKY
+36 IKNPYIYATIIDDKY
-51 AIVSLPVDKSIDT
+51 AIVSIPVNNSIDT
-64 IQTNIP
+64 IQKDIP
-70 AIVFIRRGYIY
+70 AIVFIKRGYIY

-86 TVMTAANIP
+86 TVMTAANIN

-126 MFKNGETKIRR
+126 MFKNGETRIHR
-137 IWDQTLATDTTN
+137 IWDQTLPTDRTN
-149 KNIPFGVEYTKEQ
+149 QNVPFGVEYTKEQ
-162 ITEAINANKSGKN
+162 ITDAINASKSGGN

-180 NSRDTVGHGTSM
+180 NSKDTIGHGTSM
-192 AGIIGATRINPNLEG
+192 AGVIGATGVNPNLQG

-217 KLATYMNPPLN
+217 KLAPYINPPLK
-228 TEVNLPIYDVTS
+228 TRENLPIFDLTS
-240 ISAAVTYLVE
+240 ISSAITYLVN
-250 YALSID
+250 YALNIN

-264 IGSNLG
+264 LGSNLG
-270 NHSGEGILED
+270 NHNGEGILED

-292 FVTGSGNQANKG
+292 MVTGSGNQANKG

-309 MLSKAGDFNNVQL
+309 MLSNPGDFNNVQL
-322 YISPEQKNLQ
+322 YISPEQKNLLL
-332 VEIWITEPNKISLSI
+332 EFWISEPHKLSLSI

-372 EQTTT
+372 EQTTA
-377 KISYDIPE
+377 KISYSIPE

-392 ITIFLNNIQSGTWT
+392 ITVFLDNIQSGTWT
-406 FRLNADYAING
+406 FKLNADYTLNG
-417 VFNAWLPQEGITMG
+417 VFNAWIPQEGITVG
-431 NTQFLSPD
+431 NTQFLSPI

-447 GTSKYILTVAC
+447 GTSKYIITVAC
-458 YNQNNDNIVNSSGTA
+458 YNQNNDNIVISSGTA
-473 SLTNI
+473 SLNNI
-478 VNVLDL
+478 INVLDL
-484 AAGGVNVRAIGLNN
+484 AAGGVNVQTIGANST

-520 LQWGIINGN
+520 LEWGIINGN
-529 DLNMYSQSIKYYL
+529 DPNIYSQSIKYYL
-542 TGGTRKRSGDIYPNP
+542 TGGTRKRSGDVYPNP

>member
-1 MIILKADPSAPKDL
+1 MKADPSAPNDL
-15 FINPTYKHYI
+15 FINPMYKHYV
-25 AQYEGNIIEQS
+25 AQYQGDIISQS
-36 LKNPYIYTTIINDKY
+36 IKNPYIYATIIDDKY
-51 AIVSLPVDKSIDT
+51 AIVSIPVNNSIDT
-64 IQTNIP
+64 IQKDIP
-70 AIVFIRRGYIY
+70 AIVFIKRGYIY

-86 TVMTAANIP
+86 TVMTAANIN

-126 MFKNGETKIRR
+126 MFKNGETRIHR
-137 IWDQTLATDTTN
+137 IWDQTLPTDTTN
-149 KNIPFGVEYTKEQ
+149 QNVPFGVEYTKEQ
-162 ITEAINANKSGKN
+162 ITDAINASKSGGN

-180 NSRDTVGHGTSM
+180 NSKDTIGHGTSM
-192 AGIIGATRINPNLEG
+192 AGVIGATGINPNLQG

-217 KLATYMNPPLN
+217 KLAPYINPPLK
-228 TEVNLPIYDVTS
+228 TRENLPIFDLTS
-240 ISAAVTYLVE
+240 ISSAITYLVN
-250 YALSID
+250 YALNIN

-264 IGSNLG
+264 LGSNLG
-270 NHSGEGILED
+270 NHNGEGILED

-292 FVTGSGNQANKG
+292 MVTGSGNQANKG

-309 MLSKAGDFNNVQL
+309 MLSNPGDFNNVQL
-322 YISPEQKNLQ
+322 YISPEQKNLLL
-332 VEIWITEPNKISLSI
+332 EFWISEPHKLSLSI

-372 EQTTT
+372 EQTTA
-377 KISYDIPE
+377 KISYSIPE

-392 ITIFLNNIQSGTWT
+392 ITVFLDNIQSGTWT
-406 FRLNADYAING
+406 FKLNADYTLNG
-417 VFNAWLPQEGITMG
+417 VFNAWIPQEGITVG
-431 NTQFLSPD
+431 NTQFLSPI

-447 GTSKYILTVAC
+447 GTSKYIITVAC
-458 YNQNNDNIVNSSGTA
+458 YNQNNDNIVISSGTA
-473 SLTNI
+473 SLNNI
-478 VNVLDL
+478 INVLDL
-484 AAGGVNVRAIGLNN
+484 AAGGVNVQTIGANST

-520 LQWGIINGN
+520 LEWGIINGN
-529 DLNMYSQSIKYYL
+529 DPNIYSQSIKYYL
-542 TGGTRKRSGDIYPNP
+542 TGGTRKRSGDVYPNP

>member
-1 MIILKADPSAPKDL
+1 MKADPSAPNDL
-15 FINPTYKHYI
+15 FINPMYKHYV
-25 AQYEGNIIEQS
+25 AQYQGDIISQS
-36 LKNPYIYTTIINDKY
+36 IKNPYIYATIIDDKY
-51 AIVSLPVDKSIDT
+51 AIVSIPVNNSIDT
-64 IQTNIP
+64 IQKDIP
-70 AIVFIRRGYIY
+70 AIVFIKRGYIY

-86 TVMTAANIP
+86 TVMTAANIN

-126 MFKNGETKIRR
+126 MFKNGETRIHR
-137 IWDQTLATDTTN
+137 IWDQTLPTDTTN
-149 KNIPFGVEYTKEQ
+149 QNVPFGVEYTKEQ
-162 ITEAINANKSGKN
+162 ITDAINASKSGGN

-180 NSRDTVGHGTSM
+180 NSKDTIGHGTSM
-192 AGIIGATRINPNLEG
+192 AGVIGATGVNPNLQG

-217 KLATYMNPPLN
+217 KLAPYINPPLK
-228 TEVNLPIYDVTS
+228 TRENLPIFDLTS
-240 ISAAVTYLVE
+240 ISSAITYLVN
-250 YALSID
+250 YALNIN

-264 IGSNLG
+264 LGSNLG
-270 NHSGEGILED
+270 NHNGEGILED

-292 FVTGSGNQANKG
+292 MVTGSGNQANKG

-309 MLSKAGDFNNVQL
+309 MLSNPGDFNNVQL
-322 YISPEQKNLQ
+322 YISPEQKNLLL
-332 VEIWITEPNKISLSI
+332 EFWISEPHKLSLSI

-372 EQTTT
+372 EQTTA
-377 KISYDIPE
+377 KISYSIPE

-392 ITIFLNNIQSGTWT
+392 ITVFLDNIQSGTWT
-406 FRLNADYAING
+406 FKLNADYTLNG
-417 VFNAWLPQEGITMG
+417 VFNAWIPQEGITVG
-431 NTQFLSPD
+431 NTQFLSPI

-447 GTSKYILTVAC
+447 GTSKYIITVAC
-458 YNQNNDNIVNSSGTA
+458 YNQNNDNIVISSGTA
-473 SLTNI
+473 SLNNI
-478 VNVLDL
+478 INVLDL
-484 AAGGVNVRAIGLNN
+484 AAGGVNVQTIGANST
-498 TISIVNGTSVSAAVV
+498 TISTVNGTSVSAAVV

-520 LQWGIINGN
+520 LEWGIINGN
-529 DLNMYSQSIKYYL
+529 DPNIYSQSIKYYL
-542 TGGTRKRSGDIYPNP
+542 TGGTRKRSGDVYPNP